1 MNDRGRRERGCGGSG
16 RLGNQPAKG
25 GWSEMS
31 RHTHQT
37 TATQQKISNF
47 LSPEDSSS
55 VIPKHFLD
63 FCRYSIEAIRG
74 NRLCTIPAVAPDFGS
89 TQYDGADGFTLDLAS
104 ANDDHVVKLNPIV
117 TGRPVIAVDTSS
129 IKLGELADG
138 VLCALRGAVVVLE
151 AKRYRYVR
159 YGPFVFSLGY
169 NSPNVSRSF
178 TSLGLPPFSG
188 EPNVD
193 SLLKRVRNML
203 ERWIQYNVSSS
214 VGNAFL
220 LIDGSLTAGTPDNPS
235 RELERILEVARSS
248 GSALIAISKKTK
260 LRIRNEGLT
269 QLLEHESDPC
279 LLDVDTEITEQFPP
293 YPVQF
298 LGRVFVAKLARFGF
312 PFRIDIDRHIPTV
325 AAMKEFAQLAGTDIV
340 DQGYPETLRMA
351 HVLSTFTAMDVLAM
365 QAFAQAEFGVQMMPK
380 LALRHSLFGP
390 FGTAWEALH

>member
-1 MNDRGRRERGCGGSG
+1 MTALREGAAAAGN
-16 RLGNQPAKG
+16 LGNQPANG
-25 GWSEMS
+25 GWSRTS
-31 RHTHQT
+31 RHTHQS

-47 LSPEDSSS
+47 LCPEDSSS
-55 VIPKHFLD
+55 AVPKHFLD
-63 FCRYSIEAIRG
+63 FCRDSIDAIRG
-74 NRLCTIPAVAPDFGS
+74 NRLYPIPDVAPNFGS
-89 TQYDGADGFTLDLAS
+89 TQYDGAAGFTLDLA
-104 ANDDHVVKLNPIV
+104 ANNDDHLVKLDPIA
-117 TGRPVIAVDTSS
+117 TGRLVIAVDTSS

-169 NSPNVSRSF
+169 NSPLVSQSF

-203 ERWIQYNVSSS
+203 ERWLQYNVSSS
-214 VGNAFL
+214 VENAFL

-235 RELERILEVARSS
+235 RELERILQLARGS

-269 QLLEHESDPC
+269 ELLEHESDPC

-312 PFRIDIDRHIPTV
+312 PFRIDIDRQIPAD
-325 AAMKEFAQLAGTDIV
+325 AAIKEFAQLAGTDIV